1 MQGWAMSEEQNTTQ
15 RLDDLEAHI
24 AHQDSTID
32 DLNQV
37 ILEQWNEIK
46 ALSEKLARLYAKVQT
61 IEQTAEA
68 NEPQDPPPPH
78 Y

>member
-1 MQGWAMSEEQNTTQ
+1 MQVCAMSDALKTLQ
-15 RLDDLEAHI
+15 RLDDVEAHI

-37 ILEQWNEIK
+37 VLEQWSEIK
-46 ALSEKLARLYAKVQT
+46 VLIEKLARLEAKT
-61 IEQTAEA
+61 DALEQTAEA
-68 NEPQDPPPPH
+68 DATPEPPPPH

>member
-1 MQGWAMSEEQNTTQ
+1 MTEDTDTSL
-15 RLDDLEAHI
+15 RLNELEAHI

-46 ALSEKLARLYAKVQT
+46 ALNEKLARLDAKVQT
-61 IEQTAEA
+61 IEQSAEV

>member
-1 MQGWAMSEEQNTTQ
+1 MQVCGMSDALKMLQ
-15 RLDDLEAHI
+15 RLDDVEAHI

-37 ILEQWNEIK
+37 VLEQWSEIK
-46 ALSEKLARLYAKVQT
+46 VLIEKLARLEAKT
-61 IEQTAEA
+61 DALEQTAEA
-68 NEPQDPPPPH
+68 DATPEPPPPH

>member
-1 MQGWAMSEEQNTTQ
+1 MQGWGMSEDPNETS

-46 ALSEKLARLYAKVQT
+46 AMTERLARLEAKIQAM
-61 IEQTAEA
+61 EQASDGDATPE
-68 NEPQDPPPPH
+68 PPPPH

>member
-1 MQGWAMSEEQNTTQ
+1 MQGWGMSDEQNATQ

-46 ALSEKLARLYAKVQT
+46 ALTEKMARLEAKVQT
-61 IEQTAEA
+61 IEQVAESD
-68 NEPQDPPPPH
+68 ESREPPPPH

>member
-1 MQGWAMSEEQNTTQ
+1 MGDGSNSTQ

-37 ILEQWNEIK
+37 VLEQWNEIK
-46 ALSEKLARLYAKVQT
+46 ALGGQIARLEAKIQT
-61 IEQTAEA
+61 MEQGAEGEA
-68 NEPQDPPPPH
+68 TPEPPPPH

>member
-1 MQGWAMSEEQNTTQ
+1 MQVCDMSDALKTLQ
-15 RLDDLEAHI
+15 RLDDVEAHI

-37 ILEQWNEIK
+37 VLEQWSEIK
-46 ALSEKLARLYAKVQT
+46 VLIEKLARLEAKT
-61 IEQTAEA
+61 DALEQTAEA
-68 NEPQDPPPPH
+68 DSTPEPPPPH

>member
-1 MQGWAMSEEQNTTQ
+1 MTDDTDTSL
-15 RLDDLEAHI
+15 RLNELEAHI
-24 AHQDSTID
+24 AYQDSTID

-46 ALSEKLARLYAKVQT
+46 ALSEKLARLDAKVQT